1 MKKVFAFTVFLLMA
15 ATLLFAGGAAEVT
28 TPKKPSSLTVVI
40 PNTTMQEPLERI
52 FAQFTAETGIKVEI
66 QALPAGD
73 EYGRLLQTRFATKDY
88 PDVFTM
94 DPGIKQYTKFGVD
107 RLHEMTGDPL
117 FDNVLDA
124 SLNFQLYKGKLY
136 GAPWGGTG
144 TYGVYY
150 NKDVFKALGVGTP
163 KNYNDFL
170 SILKK
175 AKSAGYIPIYE
186 AAKSEWPLQ
195 VFSLIAWPSFVD
207 PEIGDEGVAKLEVN
221 ELRLNEIASLR
232 DVFSRYVALRDMGL
246 FQDGYQAG
254 TYEEQM
260 EFLATGKAAVAF
272 QISNFIPSL
281 IAKFGEDYVT
291 EKIGWFPLPSD
302 TDEGIAMLTPA
313 HQLLV
318 PSGGKNIPYAMDL
331 VRFMTKPEMQQIYFE
346 YNTGIP
352 VYKGVTKELLPY
364 EKEVLAFD
372 QRGKAKINIQNRLSS
387 SFTDFPKILQ
397 NLLITSNV
405 TEALNRMDENYRK
418 TGNARALP
426 GF

>member
-1 MKKVFAFTVFLLMA
+1 MKKAIAVSMMLLIAVGFVFAA
-15 ATLLFAGGAAEVT
+15 ATAET
-28 TPKKPSSLTVVI
+28 APKKPASLTVVV
-40 PNTTMQEPLERI
+40 PNTVILDPLEKI
-52 FAQFTAETGIKVEI
+52 FADYTAQSGIKVEI
-66 QALPAGD
+66 QPIPAGE

-88 PDVFTM
+88 PDLFSM
-94 DPGIKQYTKFGVD
+94 DPGTKQYIKFGVD
-107 RLHEMTGDPL
+107 RLHEMTGDVL

-124 SLNFQLYKGKLY
+124 AKNFQLYQGKLY

-150 NKDVFKALGVGTP
+150 NKDVFKAIGANVP
-163 KNYNDFL
+163 KNYADFV

-175 AKSAGYIPIYE
+175 AKAAGYIPVYE
-186 AAKSEWPLQ
+186 AAKTEWPLQ

-207 PEIGDEGVAKLEVN
+207 PAIGDAGVQKIEKN
-221 ELRLNEIASLR
+221 ELKLNEIPALK

-254 TYEEQM
+254 TYDEQM

-281 IAKFGEDYVT
+281 MKKFGEDFVG

-302 TDEGIAMLTPA
+302 TDQGIAMLTPA
-313 HQLLV
+313 QQLLV
-318 PSGGKNIPYAMDL
+318 PEEGKNVDWAMDL
-331 VRFMTKPEMQQIYFE
+331 VRFMTKAENQNIYFQ
-346 YNTGIP
+346 YNAGVP
-352 VYKGVTKELLPY
+352 VYKGVQKVLLPY
-364 EKEVLAFD
+364 EKEVLGYAE
-372 QRGKAKINIQNRLSS
+372 RGKAKVNVQNRLSS

-397 NLLITSNV
+397 NLLITSDVNAAV
-405 TEALNRMDENYRK
+405 NQLDENFRK
-418 TGNARALP
+418 TGKARALP

>member
-1 MKKVFAFTVFLLMA
+1 MKKLFAITLFSLVVTA
-15 ATLLFAGGAAEVT
+15 LLFAGGAQEA
-28 TPKKPSSLTVVI
+28 TPKKPSSLTFMV

-66 QALPAGD
+66 QALPAGE

-88 PDVFTM
+88 PDVFLM
-94 DPGIKQYTKFGVD
+94 DPGTKQYAKFGVD
-107 RLHEMTGDPL
+107 RLLEMTGDPL
-117 FDNVLDA
+117 FENVLEA
-124 SLNFQLYKGKLY
+124 SLDFQRYQGKLY

-150 NKDVFKALGVGTP
+150 NKDVFRALGVDTP

-170 SILKK
+170 SILRR
-175 AKSAGYIPIYE
+175 AKSGGYIPIYE
-186 AAKSEWPLQ
+186 ATKSEWPLQ
-195 VFSLIAWPSFVD
+195 VFSLIAWPSLID
-207 PEIGDEGVAKLEVN
+207 PEIGDEGVAKLETN
-221 ELRLNEIASLR
+221 TLRLNEISSLR
-232 DVFSRYVALRDMGL
+232 DVFTRYIGLRDMGL
-246 FQDGYQAG
+246 FQEGYQAG

-260 EFLATGKAAVAF
+260 ELLATGKAAVVF

-281 IAKFGEDYVT
+281 IAMFGEEYVS
-291 EKIGWFPLPSD
+291 EHIGWFPLPSD

-318 PSGGKNIPYAMDL
+318 PSEGKNTQYAMDL

-346 YNTGIP
+346 YNAGIP
-352 VYKGVTKELLPY
+352 VYKGVNKKLLAY
-364 EKEVLAFD
+364 EEDVLAFD

-397 NLLITSNV
+397 NLLITNNV
-405 TEALNRMDENYRK
+405 TEALNLMDENYRK